1 MSKQNIFLINF
12 RNERDMYPPFGIMY
26 VADALSK
33 AGFAVRLFHE
43 TGEYLDEFMR
53 EVERN
58 RPLFVGFST
67 ITGPQLKP
75 VIVASQRVHALGIP
89 VVWGGVHAT
98 IMPEECLRESYVDY
112 VVINEG
118 EEVSV
123 ELARLLAGAAVVEP
137 GAIFGLAHKAA
148 GAPVINPERPFIRNL
163 DDYRPRWDLIPVERY
178 LIESGPYKRALPV
191 YISRGCPFRCGFCYN
206 EVVMK
211 RTWRQ
216 HSDEFVLEQIQWL
229 KDHFQIDAV
238 DYADDYLFGRIRPMQ
253 RLVEKVGMPW
263 SGQVRC
269 QLLKPEF
276 VQWMVATGC
285 QWVNIGA
292 ESGSQAVLDSMHKDQ
307 KDWQIEWSVRN
318 LAEHAPNIEANLSF
332 IIGLPAETPP
342 DALVTIRLIEKIKA
356 INKKAR
362 ASVCVYMPYPGTP
375 LWEEALAKGF
385 QPPKTQDGWCEFDL
399 NRGNTP
405 WMSDPEAQ
413 VMSDINDILFVGR
426 SRGHWL
432 LTPYY
437 KLLEW
442 RWHNMY
448 FRHYWEGRLK
458 AWVGAGPLR
467 HIQGLLIKRMVRY
480 NTQTHKGPAEAA
492 A

>member
-1 MSKQNIFLINF
+1 
-12 RNERDMYPPFGIMY
+12 
-26 VADALSK
+26 
-33 AGFAVRLFHE
+33 
-43 TGEYLDEFMR
+43 
-53 EVERN
+53 
-58 RPLFVGFST
+58 
-67 ITGPQLKP
+67 
-75 VIVASQRVHALGIP
+75 
-89 VVWGGVHAT
+89 
-98 IMPEECLRESYVDY
+98 MPEACLREAYVDY
-112 VVINEG
+112 VVVNEG
-118 EEVSV
+118 EETAV
-123 ELARLLAGAAVVEP
+123 ELAHLLARRNSTKLES
-137 GAIFGLAHKAA
+137 IFGLAYKVDAKPILTA
-148 GAPVINPERPFIRNL
+148 ERPFIKNL

-178 LIESGPYKRALPV
+178 LIESGPYQRALPV

-216 HSDEFVLEQIQWL
+216 HSDEFVMEQIQWL
-229 KDHFQIDAV
+229 KDHYQIDAI

-276 VQWMVATGC
+276 VQWMKDTGC

-307 KDWQIEWSVRN
+307 KDWQIEWAVKN
-318 LAEHAPNIEANLSF
+318 LAAHAPHIEANLSF
-332 IIGLPAETPP
+332 IIGLPAETHP
-342 DALVTIRLIEKIKA
+342 DALVTIRLIERLKA

-362 ASVCVYMPYPGTP
+362 CSVCVYMPYPGTP

-385 QPPKTQDGWCEFDL
+385 IPPERQEGWCDFDL

-405 WMSDPEAQ
+405 WISDAEAQ

-426 SRGHWL
+426 SQGHWL
-432 LTPYY
+432 LRPYY
-437 KLLEW
+437 RLLEW
-442 RWHNMY
+442 RWHHMY
-448 FRHYWEGRLK
+448 FKHYWEGRAK
-458 AWVGAGPLR
+458 AMLGVGPLR
-467 HIQGLLIKRMVRY
+467 IIRDRVIRRMVQF